1 MGTAAYRSRL
11 SVLVVDDHVMIRRGI
26 ASMLAGIPGVQLVGE
41 AANGE
46 EALRLARELAPDVV
60 LMDLRMPGIG
70 GLEAARRIHAALPR
84 TRIVGVTA
92 WENEP
97 IRRLHR
103 CGFSACLGKN
113 IDAATL
119 EAVIRRVTGQA
130 AEAVGEPQPRASD
143 NPFDALTSREMQV
156 TSLLLEGQRAPQIAR
171 RLFITPKTVHTYRY
185 RIFEKLGVA
194 GDIELTKLA
203 TSHGLIGP

>member
-1 MGTAAYRSRL
+1 MGTAAYRQKL
-11 SVLVVDDHVMIRRGI
+11 SVLIVDDHVMLRRGV
-26 ASMLAGIPGVQLVGE
+26 ASLLAEMPDMRLVGE

-70 GLEAARRIHAALPR
+70 GLEAARRIHRALPR
-84 TRIVGVTA
+84 TRIIGVTA

-97 IRRLHR
+97 IRRLYR
-103 CGFSACLGKN
+103 CGFSACVGKN
-113 IDAATL
+113 IEAAAL
-119 EAVIRRVTGQA
+119 QAVIRRVTGQA
-130 AEAVGEPQPRASD
+130 AEGVGEPQPRATD

-156 TSLLLEGQRAPQIAR
+156 TSLLLAGQRAPQIAR
-171 RLFITPKTVHTYRY
+171 KLFITPKTVHTYRY

>member
-1 MGTAAYRSRL
+1 MGTAAYRQKL
-11 SVLVVDDHVMIRRGI
+11 SILVVDDHVMLRRGI
-26 ASMLAGIPGVQLVGE
+26 ASLLAEMPDMQLVGE
-41 AANGE
+41 AASGE

-70 GLEAARRIHAALPR
+70 GLEAARRIRATQPR
-84 TRIVGVTA
+84 TRIIGVTA

-97 IRRLHR
+97 IRRLYR
-103 CGFSACLGKN
+103 SGFSACVGKN
-113 IDAATL
+113 IEAAAL
-119 EAVIRRVTGQA
+119 QAVIRRVTGQA
-130 AEAVGEPQPRASD
+130 AEGVGEPQPGGTD

-156 TSLLLEGQRAPQIAR
+156 TSLLLAGQRAPQIAR